1 MCCNKHSAFAGT
13 FCFLCPRP
21 GSTFARSYSTGMQAC
36 QGYSC
41 QAQFLAWY
49 DNIADFSSP
58 LPQHMRLRQQ
68 GRMQHLPCYCAPQ
81 SIHLLIIELLLHRLN
96 ALGLL
101 RIAIHFA
108 EKREVSANW
117 AIITLAFQYKAI
129 ADDTAIG
136 RFVAHRLRTRGDES
150 PASAVQ

>member
-58 LPQHMRLRQQ
+58 LPQH
-68 GRMQHLPCYCAPQ
+68 
-81 SIHLLIIELLLHRLN
+81 LLLHRLN